1 MNCSL
6 NLGKYFG
13 IKVSIHWTFLLLI
26 GWIVWRESRRGSS
39 TEEIIWVVLF
49 VLTIFL
55 CVTLHEF
62 GHALTARRY
71 KINTLDITLLPIGG
85 LARLESMPEKPAQE
99 LAVAIA
105 GPMVNIVIA
114 MMLFPFIINKLNV
127 DYISTLEG
135 IGKQTFLLNL
145 FSVNIMLALFNMLPA
160 FPMDG
165 GRVFRALL
173 SFRLQRHVATKIAAA
188 AGQTLAVGFIISGFF
203 FNPFLIFIGLF
214 IFLGAQA
221 ETNLTT
227 NKFMLAGYKVADVS
241 MSNFGVI
248 EADDALS
255 KAVSLLLDGQSKNF
269 IVMQNNTVVGTL
281 SRDELIK
288 GLTMHGKEVTVS
300 TCMNSKVVLL
310 NAETPLEE
318 AYQLMQQQSQVL
330 LPVMK
335 NDMLVGALD
344 LENILEFIMVKHAV
358 KK

>member
-1 MNCSL
+1 MNRSL

-39 TEEIIWVVLF
+39 PEEILWVVLL

-99 LAVAIA
+99 LAVALA
-105 GPMVNIVIA
+105 GPLVNIVIA
-114 MMLFPFIINKLNV
+114 IILFPFIVSKLNAE
-127 DYISTLEG
+127 YISTLQG
-135 IGKQTFLLNL
+135 ISKETFLLNL

-173 SFRLQRHVATKIAAA
+173 SFRFQRHVATRIAAS
-188 AGQTLAVGFIISGFF
+188 AGQTLAVGFVIAGFF

-221 ETNLTT
+221 EANLTA
-227 NKFMLAGYKVADVS
+227 NKFILSGYKVANVS
-241 MSNFGVI
+241 MSNFEVVQ
-248 EADDALS
+248 ADDTLD
-255 KAVSLLLDGQSKNF
+255 KAIALLLNGQSKNF
-269 IVMQNNTVVGTL
+269 IVMQQNRVVGTL

-288 GLTMHGKEVTVS
+288 GLSANGKEATVQS
-300 TCMNSKVVLL
+300 CMNSNVVLL
-310 NAETPLEE
+310 NAEMPLEE
-318 AYQLMQQQSQVL
+318 AYQLMQQHSQAL
-330 LPVMK
+330 LPVMNNNK
-335 NDMLVGALD
+335 LVGALD